1 VHYLNET
8 PFKIAFGVLLVI
20 AGLGRRILGGNW
32 RERRKKT
39 VRRETGPLF
48 LSIVFFPAYGSLFLY
63 FCTSW
68 LDPFHVPLPVWLSM
82 QSPGFGFPIACS
94 LPLTI
99 AAWLLYLNLGALP
112 LAGIIIVI
120 RRRKCHA

>member
-1 VHYLNET
+1 MSNDREFLEENAGRL
-8 PFKIAFGVLLVI
+8 IQSAFGPEARPRPVVRQRMLQRLLAEQRAQSERADLPDGILAALVGLLVLI
-20 AGLGRRILGGNW
+20 G
-32 RERRKKT
+32 
-39 VRRETGPLF
+39 
-48 LSIVFFPAYGSLFLY
+48 
-63 FCTSW
+63 
-68 LDPFHVPLPVWLSM
+68 VWLST